1 MAISGIQTIN
11 VGLPNESAGSDSLY
25 SAFTKVNQNFSNIK
39 NTASPYNT
47 FNSGDGIGVTSDGN
61 TGTVTITNTGVTQL
75 VAGTDIT
82 LSSSNGIVT
91 ISANG
96 GSNGGG
102 GTVTSISVL
111 PVSGSRLTTV
121 GSPIVSS
128 GNIYVDLVATGV
140 VPGTYTDATVTVDS
154 YGRVTSIATGV
165 DSGVTSVALAA
176 GNGISVAGSPIT
188 TSGTI
193 IVTNT
198 GVTRLTA
205 GSGISLTGSNGDV
218 TVSVTNLA
226 GGTVTSVE
234 LASNALVISGSP
246 VTTSG
251 TIYVD
256 LPNNISI
263 PGNLTANRIIAS
275 GGNINGN
282 LNITGNISPASNTK
296 IGGVKA
302 GPGANISLDGLLT
315 IDTTGLPLSFGNF
328 TANNNILTVVNTDEN
343 MILQTS
349 GNAEIQLIGN
359 IGFYIPDGI
368 PPNVANRYF
377 YASSDGTVHSKYLDI
392 QSYGETNFAAPL
404 NVTIDITG
412 NYRSPNILTGTI
424 AQFTGKGDLRSYVI
438 QDNYGNDL
446 TYGTGGQYVFRTARG
461 NVDNPANTLAN
472 DNLGSITAAGWS
484 SDNGYGG
491 QGSGYYNIVANE
503 NITSTARGG
512 RLEMWVVPN
521 GTTTPAKIA
530 TIDGNGLNVTG
541 VANITGNVSAGNVS
555 GTNGA
560 FTTVAGSLT
569 TNSQPN
575 ITSVGTLGNLSV
587 TGNVNAGNL
596 VLSTGNI
603 IYTPRHGSFY
613 SNVDQ
618 TNPVANTA
626 RAMTFNNTVT
636 ANGASIVS
644 NSQITIN
651 KIGVY
656 NIQFSAQV
664 SKTGGGTGVIDIWLS
679 KNGAPVDWTNTSIP
693 VTSGTP
699 AVAAWNFVEN
709 VTVANTY
716 FELMWSSADTLVS
729 LDAVAANTN
738 PTRPGIPSVIVTVTP
753 VGA

>member
-82 LSSSNGIVT
+82 LSSSNGVVT

-140 VPGTYTDATVTVDS
+140 VPGVYTEPTITVDS
-154 YGRVTSIATGV
+154 YGRITSIAT
-165 DSGVTSVALAA
+165 SNENYVTSVAVSA

-188 TSGTI
+188 SSGTI
-193 IVTNT
+193 TVTNT

-205 GSGISLTGSNGDV
+205 GSGISLSGSNGNV

-246 VTTSG
+246 ITTSG
-251 TIYVD
+251 TIHVD

-263 PGNLTANRIIAS
+263 TGNLTANRIIAS

-328 TANNNILTVVNTDEN
+328 TANNNVLTIVNTDED
-343 MILQTS
+343 MILETS

-377 YASSDGTVHSKYLDI
+377 YATSDGSVHSKYLDI
-392 QSYGETNFAAPL
+392 QSYGETNLAAPL

-412 NYRSPNILTGTI
+412 NYRSPNILSGTI
-424 AQFTGKGDLRSYVI
+424 AQFTGNGNVRSYVI
-438 QDNYGNDL
+438 QDNYGEDPL
-446 TYGTGGQYVFRTARG
+446 YGTGGQYVFRTGRG
-461 NVDNPANTLAN
+461 NVDNPTNTLAN
-472 DNLGSITAAGWS
+472 DNLGSITGAGWS
-484 SDNGYGG
+484 ADNGYGG

-512 RLEMWVVPN
+512 RLEMLVVPN
-521 GTTTPAKIA
+521 GTTTPVKIA
-530 TIDGNGLNVTG
+530 TIDGNGLDVTG
-541 VANITGNVSAGNVS
+541 VANVTGNVNAGNVS

-569 TNSQPN
+569 TNAQPN
-575 ITSVGTLGNLSV
+575 ITSVGTLSNLAV
-587 TGNVNAGNL
+587 TGNVSAGNL
-596 VLSTGNI
+596 VLSAGNI
-603 IYTPRHGSFY
+603 IYTPRHGAFY

-626 RAMTFNNTVT
+626 RAMTFNNTTT
-636 ANGASIVS
+636 ANGVSIVS

-651 KIGVY
+651 KTGVY

-664 SKTGGGTGVIDIWLS
+664 SKTGGGTGYVDIWLN
-679 KNGAPVDWTNTSIP
+679 KNGTPVDWTNSTIP
-693 VTSGTP
+693 VVSGSP
-699 AVAAWNFVEN
+699 VIAAWNFVEN

-716 FELMWSSADTLVS
+716 FELMWSSADTLTL